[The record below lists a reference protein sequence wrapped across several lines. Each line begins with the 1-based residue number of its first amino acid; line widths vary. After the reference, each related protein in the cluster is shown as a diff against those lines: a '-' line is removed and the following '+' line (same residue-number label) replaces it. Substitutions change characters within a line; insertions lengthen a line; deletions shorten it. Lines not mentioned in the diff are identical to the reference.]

1 MEISTASSH
10 IDFQNKEFLL
20 DVVNRCQDGDIKAME
35 TVYTHYKSSLF
46 NLAYRF
52 SKNHASAED
61 LLQEIF
67 IKIFTQIKKLRSPE
81 ALKSWLY
88 RIAVNTCISHTRE
101 RAKTKEV
108 SIDDINEMDEPKDNP
123 SFLGKRLERTVTF
136 LPPKQKAIFLL
147 HDVQGFTHEEIASI
161 MKLTKGTSKSQ
172 LFKARMKLRELLT
185 E

>member
-1 MEISTASSH
+1 MEINTDSSH
-10 IDFQNKEFLL
+10 IDFENKEFLF
-20 DVVNRCQDGDIKAME
+20 DVVNRCQDGDTKAME

-52 SKNHASAED
+52 SRNHASAED

-67 IKIFTQIKKLRSPE
+67 IKIFTQINKLRSPE

-88 RIAVNTCISHTRE
+88 RIAVNTCISHTRKK
-101 RAKTKEV
+101 AQTKEV
-108 SIDDINEMDEPKDNP
+108 SIDDISEINDPKDDP
-123 SFLGKRLERTVTF
+123 SFMEKNLERAVTF

-147 HDVQGFTHEEIASI
+147 HDVQGFTHDEIADI
-161 MKLTKGTSKSQ
+161 MKLTEGTSKSQ